1 LTFANDS
8 DSTTALVAADAGLPC
23 YVVDDATVSSDSNK
37 GNRALA
43 GIFLG
48 LDREGRC
55 MVAMGEGHMMP
66 QVASFLAGAD
76 LSSLQNTIVKLSNS
90 SGAAKVASAT
100 AETDASILGVLL
112 NAPASGAVAR
122 VVTHGPAP
130 LVAGAAGWTA
140 ADGVEP
146 TTAGAGVSASAAAYT
161 VGLALETATSG
172 QTKMVFVRPGIV
184 KA

>member
-1 LTFANDS
+1 MNRSTWSGVRFPAREARRITGFQPSMAAIGLRMSYKLTPFQVHVTVQPAAPTTPGS
-8 DSTTALVAADAGLPC
+8 FTATAQST
-23 YVVDDATVSSDSNK
+23 SSI
-37 GNRALA
+37 ALA
-43 GIFLG
+43 
-48 LDREGRC
+48 
-55 MVAMGEGHMMP
+55 
-66 QVASFLAGAD
+66 
-76 LSSLQNTIVKLSNS
+76 T
-90 SGAAKVASAT
+90 SAT

-112 NAPASGAVAR
+112 NAPTSGAVAR

-146 TTAGAGVSASAAAYT
+146 TTAGAGVVASAAAYT